1 MLLRLEP
8 EFELRRDV
16 VPWLAERGCAAAL
29 GNAPGGRAEPHPS
42 GRPAG
47 HPSLSLAASVPAGLR
62 RGPRVRVPS
71 GSCGRGAGDNSGP
84 GGAAA
89 PGAQGERPSGAGG
102 LEVGKFAVLKE
113 LLTCRKHF
121 YTSTTLHTLFPLLL
135 HTFDEPAEIKIL
147 CLFALLITDTSENL
161 SALYVVNVERN
172 GKIIYTWKGNHRNTH
187 IGLYDLQTKQNE
199 HLYMFEKNLHIISCS
214 INNERTLL
222 AVSFCQY
229 AEEEGASQL
238 LQSVSKYLTLLI
250 EIHPINNVR
259 VLKAV
264 DSCVRVQF
272 LYPVEG
278 RNASTESRLLLV
290 SEDKYIEQFD
300 IHVVAEED
308 HKVVIQKSGQ
318 LPRAKVVDDLV
329 WAQWDMMEQR
339 LFYIV
344 PKESKSTLKCVQFYP
359 DENFNSI
366 LESHLDITVN
376 DTQLKLVNFGYDY
389 CQDQDVA
396 SKSLNLQ
403 VFTSK
408 TGGLCVCYSLVSDIP
423 HEIIYSIYFLHKGYN
438 KTFTVS
444 LERTESHQL
453 KEVAFMNLD
462 YYVAAYL
469 PGQFLHLLNIQ
480 HPDLLC
486 YSLFLTGEDA
496 RIDTLQ
502 NCSIRSP
509 WVSTVLDC
517 NAGSLYDVSISDS
530 ALLQFLQKSKRDCER
545 LAALH
550 CALLY
555 FQHTEGLE
563 MQIIRWIFENLSTC
577 HSFDPIQEFIIASL
591 YCRMCPETQNLDKLL
606 PYTSLHD
613 WIGVVPGVICA
624 TDIIS
629 LPVLEFQNSKG
640 FWEKLNSNLESVK
653 YAEPHLHYHSNML
666 RREWCNLSEEQREE
680 RRTTAYLR
688 NIFENAKKVLS
699 HLDTWDSEARL
710 VPLFEEEDYQQQLL
724 MGLMVAQLKD
734 HLMRHLQYVGKKKID
749 QIVLDYVANLLYLVH
764 RIMKE
769 VWRRYQLHSCIFCFD
784 ERGSAGEFA
793 VFHIMSRILEAAN
806 GMCMPLPPGFHTLHL
821 GLGVRCLPLHTL
833 LHYIDN
839 GVLQLTETC
848 VRKLLKDLDDTE
860 QNEKL
865 KFSIVMR
872 LPEALGQKVRQYWN
886 HPINANLIARKYVK
900 LLLEK
905 LGNRQYS
912 RPVPERLSPVEFL
925 PLNYLTNML
934 AEIENQGVHP
944 YEKQDH
950 VNARFVEETALKN
963 TMTLLGLKYS

>member
-1 MLLRLEP
+1 
-8 EFELRRDV
+8 
-16 VPWLAERGCAAAL
+16 
-29 GNAPGGRAEPHPS
+29 
-42 GRPAG
+42 
-47 HPSLSLAASVPAGLR
+47 
-62 RGPRVRVPS
+62 
-71 GSCGRGAGDNSGP
+71 
-84 GGAAA
+84 
-89 PGAQGERPSGAGG
+89 
-102 LEVGKFAVLKE
+102 
-113 LLTCRKHF
+113 
-121 YTSTTLHTLFPLLL
+121 
-135 HTFDEPAEIKIL
+135 
-147 CLFALLITDTSENL
+147 
-161 SALYVVNVERN
+161 ALYIVNVERN
-172 GKIIYTWKGNHRNTH
+172 GKIIYTWKGNQRNTH

-199 HLYMFEKNLHIISCS
+199 HLYMFERDLQIISCS
-214 INNERTLL
+214 VNDERTLL
-222 AVSFCQY
+222 AVSFRQY
-229 AEEEGASQL
+229 TEEDRVSWL

-250 EIHPINNVR
+250 EIQPINNVR

-278 RNASTESRLLLV
+278 RNTSTESRLLIV

-300 IHVVAEED
+300 IRVVAEEE
-308 HKVVIQKSGQ
+308 HKMVIQNSGQ
-318 LPRAKVVDDLV
+318 LPRARVVDDLI

-344 PKESKSTLKCVQFYP
+344 PKESKNTLKCVQFYP

-366 LESHLDITVN
+366 LEAHLDISVN

-389 CQDQDVA
+389 CQDQDIA
-396 SKSLNLQ
+396 SKSVNLQ

-408 TGGLCVCYSLVSDIP
+408 AGGLCVCCSLASDIP
-423 HEIIYSIYFLHKGYN
+423 DEIMYSIYFLHKGYN

-444 LERTESHQL
+444 LERAESHHQL

-496 RIDTLQ
+496 RIDMLQ
-502 NCSIRSP
+502 NCSIQSP
-509 WVSTVLDC
+509 LTSTVLDC
-517 NAGSLYDVSISDS
+517 HEGSMYAVSISDT
-530 ALLQFLQKSKRDCER
+530 ALLQFLQNSKQDSER

-555 FQHTEGLE
+555 FRLTEDLE
-563 MQIIRWIFENLSTC
+563 MQIIWWISENLSTC

-591 YCRMCPETQNLDKLL
+591 YCRMCAETHNLDKLL
-606 PYTSLHD
+606 PYTSLLD
-613 WIGVVPGVICA
+613 WIGVIPGVTCA

-629 LPVLEFQNSKG
+629 VPVLDFQNSKG

-653 YAEPHLHYHSNML
+653 YAEPHLHYHNTVL
-666 RREWCNLSEEQREE
+666 RREWRSILICLLHCSFGDFCFCTNQREE

-699 HLDTWDSEARL
+699 HLDTWDSEERL
-710 VPLFEEEDYQQQLL
+710 IPLFQEEDYQQQLL
-724 MGLMVAQLKD
+724 MGLMVAHLKD

-749 QIVLDYVANLLYLVH
+749 QIVLDYVANLLNLVH

-793 VFHIMSRILEAAN
+793 VFRIMSRILEAAN

-833 LHYIDN
+833 LHYIDT
-839 GVLQLTETC
+839 GVLHLTETC
-848 VRKLLKDLDDTE
+848 VRKLLKDLDNTE
-860 QNEKL
+860 KNEKL

-872 LPEALGQKVRQYWN
+872 LPEALGQKVRQFWN
-886 HPINANLIARKYVK
+886 HPINANFIARKYVK
-900 LLLEK
+900 FLLEK
-905 LGNRQYS
+905 LGNRQCS
-912 RPVPERLSPVEFL
+912 RPVPERLSVPVEFL
-925 PLNYLTNML
+925 PLNYLTSML
-934 AEIENQGVHP
+934 VEIENQGVHL

-950 VNARFVEETALKN
+950 VNVRFVEEVALKH
-963 TMTLLGLKYS
+963 TMMLLGLKYS

>member
-1 MLLRLEP
+1 
-8 EFELRRDV
+8 
-16 VPWLAERGCAAAL
+16 
-29 GNAPGGRAEPHPS
+29 
-42 GRPAG
+42 
-47 HPSLSLAASVPAGLR
+47 
-62 RGPRVRVPS
+62 
-71 GSCGRGAGDNSGP
+71 
-84 GGAAA
+84 
-89 PGAQGERPSGAGG
+89 
-102 LEVGKFAVLKE
+102 
-113 LLTCRKHF
+113 
-121 YTSTTLHTLFPLLL
+121 
-135 HTFDEPAEIKIL
+135 
-147 CLFALLITDTSENL
+147 
-161 SALYVVNVERN
+161 ALYVVNIERN
-172 GKIIYTWKGNHRNTH
+172 GKIIYTWKGNQRNTH

-199 HLYMFEKNLHIISCS
+199 HLYVFEKDLHIISCS
-214 INNERTLL
+214 VNNERTLL

-229 AEEEGASQL
+229 TEEERASQL

-264 DSCVRVQF
+264 DSSVRVQF

-278 RNASTESRLLLV
+278 RNSSTESRLLLV

-300 IHVVAEED
+300 IHVVAEEE

-344 PKESKSTLKCVQFYP
+344 PKESKSALRCVQFYP
-359 DENFNSI
+359 DENFNSV
-366 LESHLDITVN
+366 LESHLDIAVN

-389 CQDQDVA
+389 LQDQDVA

-408 TGGLCVCYSLVSDIP
+408 AGGLCVCCSLASDIP
-423 HEIIYSIYFLHKGYN
+423 HEIMYSIYFLHKGYN

-509 WVSTVLDC
+509 WVSTALDC
-517 NAGSLYDVSISDS
+517 EAGSLYGVSISDS
-530 ALLQFLQKSKRDCER
+530 ALLQFLQNSKRDCER

-555 FQHTEGLE
+555 FKHTEDLE
-563 MQIIRWIFENLSTC
+563 MQIIQWISENMSTC

-613 WIGVVPGVICA
+613 WTGLVPGVICA
-624 TDIIS
+624 TDIIP

-653 YAEPHLHYHSNML
+653 YAEPHLHYQSNVL
-666 RREWCNLSEEQREE
+666 RREWRNLAEEVRSILFGLLFCSFCDFCLFTNQREE

-688 NIFENAKKVLS
+688 NIFENAKKYVLVS
-699 HLDTWDSEARL
+699 IIFCTKARL

-734 HLMRHLQYVGKKKID
+734 HLMRHLRYVGKKKID
-749 QIVLDYVANLLYLVH
+749 QIVLDYVANLLNLVH

-769 VWRRYQLHSCIFCFD
+769 VWRRYQLHSCVFCFD
-784 ERGSAGEFA
+784 EKGSAAEFA

-806 GMCMPLPPGFHTLHL
+806 GMCLPLPPGFHTLHL

-905 LGNRQYS
+905 LGNRQCS
-912 RPVPERLSPVEFL
+912 RPIPERLSVPVEFL

-934 AEIENQGVHP
+934 TEIENQGVHP
-944 YEKQDH
+944 CEKQDH
-950 VNARFVEETALKN
+950 VNARFVEETALKH

>member
-1 MLLRLEP
+1 MLLHLVA
-8 EFELRRDV
+8 EFDLQRDV
-16 VPWLAERGCAAAL
+16 VPWLAARGWAAAL
-29 GNAPGGRAEPHPS
+29 
-42 GRPAG
+42 
-47 HPSLSLAASVPAGLR
+47 
-62 RGPRVRVPS
+62 
-71 GSCGRGAGDNSGP
+71 
-84 GGAAA
+84 
-89 PGAQGERPSGAGG
+89 
-102 LEVGKFAVLKE
+102 
-113 LLTCRKHF
+113 
-121 YTSTTLHTLFPLLL
+121 
-135 HTFDEPAEIKIL
+135 
-147 CLFALLITDTSENL
+147 DTSENS

-172 GKIIYTWKGNHRNTH
+172 GKIIYTWKGNQRNTH

-199 HLYMFEKNLHIISCS
+199 HLYMFERDLRIISCS
-214 INNERTLL
+214 VNSERTLL
-222 AVSFCQY
+222 AASFRQY
-229 AEEEGASQL
+229 TEEERVSRL

-272 LYPVEG
+272 LYPAEG
-278 RNASTESRLLLV
+278 RNTSTESRLLLV

-300 IHVVAEED
+300 IHVVADEE
-308 HKVVIQKSGQ
+308 HKVVIQNSGQ
-318 LPRAKVVDDLV
+318 LPRARVVDDLI

-344 PKESKSTLKCVQFYP
+344 PKESKTTLKCVQFYP

-366 LESHLDITVN
+366 LESHLDISVN

-396 SKSLNLQ
+396 SKCLNLQ

-408 TGGLCVCYSLVSDIP
+408 AGGLCVCSSLASDIP
-423 HEIIYSIYFLHKGYN
+423 DEIRYSIYFLHKGYN

-496 RIDTLQ
+496 RIDVLQ
-502 NCSIRSP
+502 NCPIRSP
-509 WVSTVLDC
+509 LMSTVLDC
-517 NAGSLYDVSISDS
+517 HVGSMYAVSISDS
-530 ALLQFLQKSKRDCER
+530 ALLQFLQNSKRDSER

-555 FQHTEGLE
+555 FRCTEDLE
-563 MQIIRWIFENLSTC
+563 MQIIWWISENLSTC

-591 YCRMCPETQNLDKLL
+591 YCRMCPETHNLDKLL
-606 PYTSLHD
+606 PYTSLLD
-613 WIGVVPGVICA
+613 WTGIIPGVICA

-629 LPVLEFQNSKG
+629 LPVLKFQNSKG
-640 FWEKLNSNLESVK
+640 FWEKLSSNLESVK
-653 YAEPHLHYHSNML
+653 YAEPHLHYHNNVL
-666 RREWCNLSEEQREE
+666 RREWRNLSEEREE
-680 RRTTAYLR
+680 RTTTAYLR

-699 HLDTWDSEARL
+699 HLDSWDSEERL
-710 VPLFEEEDYQQQLL
+710 VPLFQEEDYQQQLL

-749 QIVLDYVANLLYLVH
+749 QIVLDYVANLLNLVH

-769 VWRRYQLHSCIFCFD
+769 VWRRYELHSRIFCFD
-784 ERGSAGEFA
+784 ERGSTGEFA

-839 GVLQLTETC
+839 GVLHLTETC

-860 QNEKL
+860 KNEKL

-872 LPEALGQKVRQYWN
+872 LPEALGQKVRQFWN
-886 HPINANLIARKYVK
+886 HPINANFIARKYVK

-905 LGNRQYS
+905 LGNRQCS
-912 RPVPERLSPVEFL
+912 RPIPERLSVPVEFL

-944 YEKQDH
+944 YEKQGH
-950 VNARFVEETALKN
+950 VNVKFVEETALKH

>member
-1 MLLRLEP
+1 MLLHLVA
-8 EFELRRDV
+8 EFDLQRDV
-16 VPWLAERGCAAAL
+16 VPWLAARGWAAAL
-29 GNAPGGRAEPHPS
+29 
-42 GRPAG
+42 
-47 HPSLSLAASVPAGLR
+47 
-62 RGPRVRVPS
+62 
-71 GSCGRGAGDNSGP
+71 
-84 GGAAA
+84 
-89 PGAQGERPSGAGG
+89 
-102 LEVGKFAVLKE
+102 
-113 LLTCRKHF
+113 
-121 YTSTTLHTLFPLLL
+121 
-135 HTFDEPAEIKIL
+135 
-147 CLFALLITDTSENL
+147 DTSGKS

-172 GKIIYTWKGNHRNTH
+172 SKIIYTWKGNERNTH

-199 HLYMFEKNLHIISCS
+199 HLYMFERDLRIISCS
-214 INNERTLL
+214 VNNERTLL
-222 AVSFCQY
+222 AVSFRQY
-229 AEEEGASQL
+229 TEEERVSRL

-264 DSCVRVQF
+264 DSCVQVQF

-278 RNASTESRLLLV
+278 RNNSTESRLLLV

-300 IHVVAEED
+300 IHVAEEEY
-308 HKVVIQKSGQ
+308 KVVIQNSGQ
-318 LPRAKVVDDLV
+318 LPRARVADDLI

-344 PKESKSTLKCVQFYP
+344 PKESRSTLKCVQFYP
-359 DENFNSI
+359 DESFNSI
-366 LESHLDITVN
+366 LESHLDISVN
-376 DTQLKLVNFGYDY
+376 DTQLKLVNFGYDH

-408 TGGLCVCYSLVSDIP
+408 AGGLCVCCSLASDTP
-423 HEIIYSIYFLHKGYN
+423 DEIRYSIYFLHKGYN

-469 PGQFLHLLNIQ
+469 PGQFLHLLNIE

-496 RIDTLQ
+496 RIDMLQ
-502 NCSIRSP
+502 NCSIQSP
-509 WVSTVLDC
+509 LMSTVLDC
-517 NAGSLYDVSISDS
+517 HVGSMYAVSISDS
-530 ALLQFLQKSKRDCER
+530 ALLQFLQNSKQDSER

-555 FQHTEGLE
+555 FQHTEDLE
-563 MQIIRWIFENLSTC
+563 MQIIWWISENLSTC

-591 YCRMCPETQNLDKLL
+591 YCRMCPETHNLDKLL
-606 PYTSLHD
+606 PYTSLLD
-613 WIGVVPGVICA
+613 WIGIIPGVTCA

-653 YAEPHLHYHSNML
+653 YAEPHLHYHSNVL
-666 RREWCNLSEEQREE
+666 RREWRNLSEEREE
-680 RRTTAYLR
+680 RRATAYLR

-699 HLDTWDSEARL
+699 HLDTWDSAESGTSNNERSLEEIPASFL
-710 VPLFEEEDYQQQLL
+710 HLLF
-724 MGLMVAQLKD
+724 VS
-734 HLMRHLQYVGKKKID
+734 
-749 QIVLDYVANLLYLVH
+749 N
-764 RIMKE
+764 
-769 VWRRYQLHSCIFCFD
+769 D
-784 ERGSAGEFA
+784 ERGSTGEFA

-806 GMCMPLPPGFHTLHL
+806 GMCMPLPPGFHTLHF

-833 LHYIDN
+833 LHYIDT
-839 GVLQLTETC
+839 GVLRLTETC
-848 VRKLLKDLDDTE
+848 VGKLLKDLDDTE
-860 QNEKL
+860 KNEKL

-872 LPEALGQKVRQYWN
+872 LPEALSQKVRQFWN
-886 HPINANLIARKYVK
+886 HPINANFIARKYVK

-905 LGNRQYS
+905 LGNRQS
-912 RPVPERLSPVEFL
+912 SSPIPERLSVPVEFL

-950 VNARFVEETALKN
+950 VNVRFVEETALKH
-963 TMTLLGLKYS
+963 TMTFLGLKYS

>member
-1 MLLRLEP
+1 MLLHLAA
-8 EFELRRDV
+8 EFDLQRDV
-16 VPWLAERGCAAAL
+16 GPWLAERGWAAAL
-29 GNAPGGRAEPHPS
+29 
-42 GRPAG
+42 
-47 HPSLSLAASVPAGLR
+47 
-62 RGPRVRVPS
+62 
-71 GSCGRGAGDNSGP
+71 
-84 GGAAA
+84 
-89 PGAQGERPSGAGG
+89 
-102 LEVGKFAVLKE
+102 
-113 LLTCRKHF
+113 
-121 YTSTTLHTLFPLLL
+121 
-135 HTFDEPAEIKIL
+135 
-147 CLFALLITDTSENL
+147 DTSENS
-161 SALYVVNVERN
+161 SALRVVNVERN
-172 GKIIYTWKGNHRNTH
+172 GKIIYTWKGNQRDTH
-187 IGLYDLQTKQNE
+187 IGLYDLQTKENE
-199 HLYMFEKNLHIISCS
+199 HLYMFERDLRIISCS
-214 INNERTLL
+214 VNSERTLL
-222 AVSFCQY
+222 AVSFRQY
-229 AEEEGASQL
+229 TEEERVSRL

-250 EIHPINNVR
+250 EIHPVNNVR

-278 RNASTESRLLLV
+278 RNTSTESRLLLV

-300 IHVVAEED
+300 ICVVAEEE
-308 HKVVIQKSGQ
+308 HKVVIQNSGQ
-318 LPRAKVVDDLV
+318 LPRARVADDLI
-329 WAQWDMMEQR
+329 WAQWDMTEQR

-344 PKESKSTLKCVQFYP
+344 PKESRCTLKCVQFYP
-359 DENFNSI
+359 DENFNTI
-366 LESHLDITVN
+366 LESHLDISVT
-376 DTQLKLVNFGYDY
+376 DTRVKLVNFGYDD
-389 CQDQDVA
+389 CQDQDVT
-396 SKSLNLQ
+396 SKSLNLR

-408 TGGLCVCYSLVSDIP
+408 AGGLCVCCSLASDIP
-423 HEIIYSIYFLHKGYN
+423 DVVTYSIYFLHKGYS

-444 LERTESHQL
+444 LERTASHQL
-453 KEVAFMNLD
+453 KDVAFLNLD

-502 NCSIRSP
+502 NGSIQSP
-509 WVSTVLDC
+509 LMSTILDGC
-517 NAGSLYDVSISDS
+517 IGRIYAVSISDS
-530 ALLQFLQKSKRDCER
+530 ALLEFLQKSKRDSER

-550 CALLY
+550 CALLCVRS
-555 FQHTEGLE
+555 TADLE
-563 MQIIRWIFENLSTC
+563 MKIIWWISENLSTC

-591 YCRMCPETQNLDKLL
+591 YSRMCSETHNLDKLL
-606 PYTSLHD
+606 PYTSLLD
-613 WIGVVPGVICA
+613 WIGVIPGAVCT

-653 YAEPHLHYHSNML
+653 YAEPHLHYHSNVL
-666 RREWCNLSEEQREE
+666 RREWQNLSEEQKEE
-680 RRTTAYLR
+680 RRTTTYLR

-699 HLDTWDSEARL
+699 HLDTWDSEERL
-710 VPLFEEEDYQQQLL
+710 VPLFQEEDYQQQLL

-749 QIVLDYVANLLYLVH
+749 QIVLDYVANLLNLVH

-769 VWRRYQLHSCIFCFD
+769 VWKRYQLHSCIFCFD
-784 ERGSAGEFA
+784 ERGSAAEFA
-793 VFHIMSRILEAAN
+793 VFHIMSRILEATN

-839 GVLQLTETC
+839 GVLHLTETC

-860 QNEKL
+860 KNEKL
-865 KFSIVMR
+865 KFSIVTR
-872 LPEALGQKVRQYWN
+872 LPEALGQKVRQFWN
-886 HPINANLIARKYVK
+886 HPINANFIARKYVK

-905 LGNRQYS
+905 LGSRQCS
-912 RPVPERLSPVEFL
+912 RPISERLPVPVEFL

-950 VNARFVEETALKN
+950 VNVRFVEEAALKH
-963 TMTLLGLKYS
+963 TMMLLGLKYS

>member
-1 MLLRLEP
+1 MLLHLVA
-8 EFELRRDV
+8 EFDLRRDV
-16 VPWLAERGCAAAL
+16 VPWLAARGWAAAL
-29 GNAPGGRAEPHPS
+29 
-42 GRPAG
+42 
-47 HPSLSLAASVPAGLR
+47 
-62 RGPRVRVPS
+62 
-71 GSCGRGAGDNSGP
+71 
-84 GGAAA
+84 
-89 PGAQGERPSGAGG
+89 
-102 LEVGKFAVLKE
+102 
-113 LLTCRKHF
+113 
-121 YTSTTLHTLFPLLL
+121 
-135 HTFDEPAEIKIL
+135 
-147 CLFALLITDTSENL
+147 DTSEN
-161 SALYVVNVERN
+161 SSVLYVVNVERN
-172 GKIIYTWKGNHRNTH
+172 GKIIYTWKGNQRNTH

-199 HLYMFEKNLHIISCS
+199 HLYMFERDLHIISCS
-214 INNERTLL
+214 VNNERTLL
-222 AVSFCQY
+222 AVSFRQY
-229 AEEEGASQL
+229 TEEERVSRL

-278 RNASTESRLLLV
+278 RNTSTGSRLLLV

-300 IHVVAEED
+300 VHVVAEE
-308 HKVVIQKSGQ
+308 HKVVIQNSGQ
-318 LPRAKVVDDLV
+318 LPRARVADDLI

-344 PKESKSTLKCVQFYP
+344 PKESRSTLKCVQFYP

-366 LESHLDITVN
+366 LESHLDISVN
-376 DTQLKLVNFGYDY
+376 GTQLKLVNFGYDY
-389 CQDQDVA
+389 CEDQDVA

-408 TGGLCVCYSLVSDIP
+408 AGGLCVCCSLPSDIP
-423 HEIIYSIYFLHKGYN
+423 GEIRYSIYFLHKGYN

-444 LERTESHQL
+444 LERTEL

-509 WVSTVLDC
+509 LTSTVLDC
-517 NAGSLYDVSISDS
+517 CVGSMYAVSISDS
-530 ALLQFLQKSKRDCER
+530 ALLQFLQNSKQDSER

-550 CALLY
+550 CALLH
-555 FQHTEGLE
+555 FRHTEDLE
-563 MQIIRWIFENLSTC
+563 MQIIWWISENLSTC

-591 YCRMCPETQNLDKLL
+591 YCRMCPETHNLDKLL
-606 PYTSLHD
+606 PYTSLLD
-613 WIGVVPGVICA
+613 WIGIIPGVTCA

-629 LPVLEFQNSKG
+629 LPVLE
-640 FWEKLNSNLESVK
+640 LN
-653 YAEPHLHYHSNML
+653 
-666 RREWCNLSEEQREE
+666 
-680 RRTTAYLR
+680 
-688 NIFENAKKVLS
+688 
-699 HLDTWDSEARL
+699 
-710 VPLFEEEDYQQQLL
+710 
-724 MGLMVAQLKD
+724 
-734 HLMRHLQYVGKKKID
+734 
-749 QIVLDYVANLLYLVH
+749 LVH

-769 VWRRYQLHSCIFCFD
+769 VWRRYQLHSCTFCFD
-784 ERGSAGEFA
+784 ERGSAREFA

-833 LHYIDN
+833 LHYIDS
-839 GVLQLTETC
+839 GVLHLTETC
-848 VRKLLKDLDDTE
+848 VRKLLEDLDDTE
-860 QNEKL
+860 ENEKL

-872 LPEALGQKVRQYWN
+872 LPEALGQKVRQFWN

-905 LGNRQYS
+905 LGNRQCS
-912 RPVPERLSPVEFL
+912 RPIPERLLVPVEFL

-934 AEIENQGVHP
+934 AEIEDQGVHP

-950 VNARFVEETALKN
+950 INVRFVEETALKH
-963 TMTLLGLKYS
+963 TMMLLGLKYS

>member
-1 MLLRLEP
+1 MLLHLVA
-8 EFELRRDV
+8 EFDLQRDV
-16 VPWLAERGCAAAL
+16 VPWLAARGWAAAL
-29 GNAPGGRAEPHPS
+29 
-42 GRPAG
+42 
-47 HPSLSLAASVPAGLR
+47 
-62 RGPRVRVPS
+62 
-71 GSCGRGAGDNSGP
+71 
-84 GGAAA
+84 
-89 PGAQGERPSGAGG
+89 
-102 LEVGKFAVLKE
+102 
-113 LLTCRKHF
+113 
-121 YTSTTLHTLFPLLL
+121 
-135 HTFDEPAEIKIL
+135 
-147 CLFALLITDTSENL
+147 DTSENS

-172 GKIIYTWKGNHRNTH
+172 GNIIYTWKGNQRNTH

-199 HLYMFEKNLHIISCS
+199 HLYMFERDLHIISCS

-229 AEEEGASQL
+229 TEEERVSQL

-272 LYPVEG
+272 LYPVED
-278 RNASTESRLLLV
+278 RNTSTENRLLLV

-300 IHVVAEED
+300 IHVVAEEE
-308 HKVVIQKSGQ
+308 HKVVIQNAGQ
-318 LPRAKVVDDLV
+318 LPRARVTDDLI

-344 PKESKSTLKCVQFYP
+344 PKGSRSTLKCVQFYP

-366 LESHLDITVN
+366 LESHLDISVN

-408 TGGLCVCYSLVSDIP
+408 AGGLCVCCSLASDIP
-423 HEIIYSIYFLHKGYN
+423 DEIMYSIYFLHK
-438 KTFTVS
+438 
-444 LERTESHQL
+444 
-453 KEVAFMNLD
+453 D

-496 RIDTLQ
+496 RIDMLQ
-502 NCSIRSP
+502 NCPIQSP
-509 WVSTVLDC
+509 LVSTVLDC
-517 NAGSLYDVSISDS
+517 RAGSMYAVSISDS
-530 ALLQFLQKSKRDCER
+530 ALLQFLQNSKQDGER

-555 FQHTEGLE
+555 FQHTEDLE
-563 MQIIRWIFENLSTC
+563 MQIIWWISDNLSTC

-591 YCRMCPETQNLDKLL
+591 YCRMCPETHDLDKLL
-606 PYTSLHD
+606 PYTSLLD
-613 WIGVVPGVICA
+613 WIGIIPGVTCA

-653 YAEPHLHYHSNML
+653 YAEPHLHYHSNVL
-666 RREWCNLSEEQREE
+666 RREWRNLSEEREE
-680 RRTTAYLR
+680 RTTTAYLR

-699 HLDTWDSEARL
+699 HLDTWDSEERL
-710 VPLFEEEDYQQQLL
+710 VPLFQEEDYQQQLL

-749 QIVLDYVANLLYLVH
+749 QIVLDYVANLLNLVH

-784 ERGSAGEFA
+784 ERGNAGEFA

-833 LHYIDN
+833 LHYIDH
-839 GVLQLTETC
+839 GVLHLTETC
-848 VRKLLKDLDDTE
+848 VKKLLKDLDNTE
-860 QNEKL
+860 KNEKL

-872 LPEALGQKVRQYWN
+872 LPEALGQKVRQFWN
-886 HPINANLIARKYVK
+886 HPINANFIARKYVK

-905 LGNRQYS
+905 LGNRQCS
-912 RPVPERLSPVEFL
+912 RPVPERLSVPVEFL

-934 AEIENQGVHP
+934 ADVENQDVHP
-944 YEKQDH
+944 YEKQEH
-950 VNARFVEETALKN
+950 VNVRFVEETALRH

>member
-1 MLLRLEP
+1 MLLRLVP

-16 VPWLAERGCAAAL
+16 VPWLAAQGWAAAL
-29 GNAPGGRAEPHPS
+29 
-42 GRPAG
+42 
-47 HPSLSLAASVPAGLR
+47 
-62 RGPRVRVPS
+62 
-71 GSCGRGAGDNSGP
+71 
-84 GGAAA
+84 
-89 PGAQGERPSGAGG
+89 
-102 LEVGKFAVLKE
+102 
-113 LLTCRKHF
+113 
-121 YTSTTLHTLFPLLL
+121 
-135 HTFDEPAEIKIL
+135 
-147 CLFALLITDTSENL
+147 DTSENS

-172 GKIIYTWKGNHRNTH
+172 GKIIYTWKGSQRNTH

-199 HLYMFEKNLHIISCS
+199 HLYTFEKDLHIISCS
-214 INNERTLL
+214 VNNERTLL
-222 AVSFCQY
+222 AVSFHQY
-229 AEEEGASQL
+229 TEDETASQL

-272 LYPVEG
+272 LYPVED

-300 IHVVAEED
+300 IRVVAEEE

-318 LPRAKVVDDLV
+318 LPRAKVADDLV

-344 PKESKSTLKCVQFYP
+344 PKESKSTLRCVQFYP

-366 LESHLDITVN
+366 LESHLDISVN

-408 TGGLCVCYSLVSDIP
+408 AGGLCVCCSLACDTP
-423 HEIIYSIYFLHKGYN
+423 DEIMYSIYFLHK
-438 KTFTVS
+438 
-444 LERTESHQL
+444 
-453 KEVAFMNLD
+453 D

-486 YSLFLTGEDA
+486 HSLFLTGEDA

-502 NCSIRSP
+502 NCSIQSP
-509 WVSTVLDC
+509 LVSTVLDC
-517 NAGSLYDVSISDS
+517 EAGSLYAVSISDS
-530 ALLQFLQKSKRDCER
+530 TLLQLLQKSKQDSER

-555 FQHTEGLE
+555 FQHTEDLE
-563 MQIIRWIFENLSTC
+563 MQIIRWISENLSTC
-577 HSFDPIQEFIIASL
+577 HSFDPIQEFIVASL

-606 PYTSLHD
+606 PYTSLLD

-653 YAEPHLHYHSNML
+653 YAEPQLHYHNNVL
-666 RREWCNLSEEQREE
+666 KREWHNLSEEREE

-749 QIVLDYVANLLYLVH
+749 QIVLDYVANLLNLIH

-769 VWRRYQLHSCIFCFD
+769 VWRRYQLHSCVFCFD

-833 LHYIDN
+833 LHYIDI

-848 VRKLLKDLDDTE
+848 VRKLLKDLDDNE

-865 KFSIVMR
+865 KLSIVMR
-872 LPEALGQKVRQYWN
+872 LPEALGQKVRQSWN

-900 LLLEK
+900 LLLEN
-905 LGNRQYS
+905 LGNRQCS
-912 RPVPERLSPVEFL
+912 RSIPERFSIPVEFL
-925 PLNYLTNML
+925 PLNYLTSML
-934 AEIENQGVHP
+934 TEIENQGVRP

-950 VNARFVEETALKN
+950 VNARFVEEMALKH

>member
-1 MLLRLEP
+1 MLLRLAP

-29 GNAPGGRAEPHPS
+29 
-42 GRPAG
+42 
-47 HPSLSLAASVPAGLR
+47 
-62 RGPRVRVPS
+62 
-71 GSCGRGAGDNSGP
+71 
-84 GGAAA
+84 
-89 PGAQGERPSGAGG
+89 
-102 LEVGKFAVLKE
+102 
-113 LLTCRKHF
+113 
-121 YTSTTLHTLFPLLL
+121 
-135 HTFDEPAEIKIL
+135 
-147 CLFALLITDTSENL
+147 DTSENS

-172 GKIIYTWKGNHRNTH
+172 GKIIYTWKGNQRNTH

-199 HLYMFEKNLHIISCS
+199 HLYMFEKNLHVISCS
-214 INNERTLL
+214 INNEKTLL
-222 AVSFCQY
+222 ENKLVYLKECYLFA
-229 AEEEGASQL
+229 
-238 LQSVSKYLTLLI
+238 VSKYLTLLI

-272 LYPVEG
+272 LYPVGG
-278 RNASTESRLLLV
+278 RNASRESRLLLV

-300 IHVVAEED
+300 IHVVAEEE

-318 LPRAKVVDDLV
+318 LPRARVVDDLV

-344 PKESKSTLKCVQFYP
+344 PK
-359 DENFNSI
+359 
-366 LESHLDITVN
+366 LESHLDIAVN
-376 DTQLKLVNFGYDY
+376 DTQLTLVNFGYDY

-396 SKSLNLQ
+396 PKSLNLQ

-408 TGGLCVCYSLVSDIP
+408 AGGLCVCCSLVSDTP
-423 HEIIYSIYFLHKGYN
+423 HEIIYSICFLHKGYS

-444 LERTESHQL
+444 LDRTESHQL

-496 RIDTLQ
+496 RIDALQ

-509 WVSTVLDC
+509 WVSAVLDGD
-517 NAGSLYDVSISDS
+517 AGSLYGVSISDS
-530 ALLQFLQKSKRDCER
+530 ALLQLLQRSKRDSER

-555 FQHTEGLE
+555 FQHTEDLE
-563 MQIIRWIFENLSTC
+563 MQIIQWISENLSTC

-613 WIGVVPGVICA
+613 WIG
-624 TDIIS
+624 
-629 LPVLEFQNSKG
+629 FQNSKG

-666 RREWCNLSEEQREE
+666 RREWRNLSEE
-680 RRTTAYLR
+680 
-688 NIFENAKKVLS
+688 V
-699 HLDTWDSEARL
+699 EARL

-749 QIVLDYVANLLYLVH
+749 QIVLDYVANLNRGQTSFLSFLGLIDCCAL
-764 RIMKE
+764 RARDK
-769 VWRRYQLHSCIFCFD
+769 SD

-793 VFHIMSRILEAAN
+793 VFHIMSRILEAAK

-839 GVLQLTETC
+839 GILQLTETC

-905 LGNRQYS
+905 LGSRQCS
-912 RPVPERLSPVEFL
+912 RPIPERLSVPVEFL

-934 AEIENQGVHP
+934 AEIENQDVHP
-944 YEKQDH
+944 YEKQDR
-950 VNARFVEETALKN
+950 VNARFVEETALKH
-963 TMTLLGLKYS
+963 TMALLGLKYS

>member
-1 MLLRLEP
+1 MLLRLVP

-16 VPWLAERGCAAAL
+16 VPWLAAQGWAAAL
-29 GNAPGGRAEPHPS
+29 
-42 GRPAG
+42 
-47 HPSLSLAASVPAGLR
+47 
-62 RGPRVRVPS
+62 
-71 GSCGRGAGDNSGP
+71 
-84 GGAAA
+84 
-89 PGAQGERPSGAGG
+89 
-102 LEVGKFAVLKE
+102 
-113 LLTCRKHF
+113 
-121 YTSTTLHTLFPLLL
+121 
-135 HTFDEPAEIKIL
+135 
-147 CLFALLITDTSENL
+147 DTSENS

-172 GKIIYTWKGNHRNTH
+172 GKIIYTWKGSQRNTH

-199 HLYMFEKNLHIISCS
+199 HLYTFEKDLHIISCS
-214 INNERTLL
+214 VNNERTLL
-222 AVSFCQY
+222 AVSFHQY
-229 AEEEGASQL
+229 TEDETASQL

-272 LYPVEG
+272 LYPVED

-300 IHVVAEED
+300 IRVVAEEE

-318 LPRAKVVDDLV
+318 LPRAKVADDLV

-344 PKESKSTLKCVQFYP
+344 PKESKSTLRCVQFYP

-366 LESHLDITVN
+366 LESHLDISVN

-408 TGGLCVCYSLVSDIP
+408 AGGLCVCCSLACDTP
-423 HEIIYSIYFLHKGYN
+423 DEIMYSIYFLHK
-438 KTFTVS
+438 
-444 LERTESHQL
+444 
-453 KEVAFMNLD
+453 
-462 YYVAAYL
+462 
-469 PGQFLHLLNIQ
+469 
-480 HPDLLC
+480 
-486 YSLFLTGEDA
+486 GEDA

-502 NCSIRSP
+502 NCSIQSP
-509 WVSTVLDC
+509 LVSTVLDC
-517 NAGSLYDVSISDS
+517 EAGSLYTVSISDS
-530 ALLQFLQKSKRDCER
+530 TLLQLLQKSKRDSER

-555 FQHTEGLE
+555 FQHTEDLE
-563 MQIIRWIFENLSTC
+563 MQIIRWISENLSTC
-577 HSFDPIQEFIIASL
+577 HSFDPIQEFIVASL

-606 PYTSLHD
+606 PYTSLLD

-624 TDIIS
+624 TDIIP

-653 YAEPHLHYHSNML
+653 YAEPQLHYHNNVL
-666 RREWCNLSEEQREE
+666 RREWRNLSEEREE

-749 QIVLDYVANLLYLVH
+749 QIVLDYVANLLNLIH

-769 VWRRYQLHSCIFCFD
+769 VWRRYQLHSCVFCFD

-833 LHYIDN
+833 LHYIDI

-848 VRKLLKDLDDTE
+848 VRKLLKDLDDNE

-865 KFSIVMR
+865 KLSIVMR
-872 LPEALGQKVRQYWN
+872 LPEALGQKVRQFWN
-886 HPINANLIARKYVK
+886 HPINANLIAQKYVK
-900 LLLEK
+900 LLLEN
-905 LGNRQYS
+905 LGSRQCS
-912 RPVPERLSPVEFL
+912 RSIPERFSVPVEFL
-925 PLNYLTNML
+925 PLNYLTSML
-934 AEIENQGVHP
+934 TEIENQGVHP

-950 VNARFVEETALKN
+950 VNARFVEEVALKH
-963 TMTLLGLKYS
+963 TMTLLGLKYL

>member
-1 MLLRLEP
+1 MLLHLVA
-8 EFELRRDV
+8 EFDLQRDV
-16 VPWLAERGCAAAL
+16 VPWLAARGWAAAL
-29 GNAPGGRAEPHPS
+29 
-42 GRPAG
+42 
-47 HPSLSLAASVPAGLR
+47 
-62 RGPRVRVPS
+62 
-71 GSCGRGAGDNSGP
+71 
-84 GGAAA
+84 
-89 PGAQGERPSGAGG
+89 
-102 LEVGKFAVLKE
+102 
-113 LLTCRKHF
+113 
-121 YTSTTLHTLFPLLL
+121 
-135 HTFDEPAEIKIL
+135 
-147 CLFALLITDTSENL
+147 DTSENS
-161 SALYVVNVERN
+161 SALCVINVERN
-172 GKIIYTWKGNHRNTH
+172 GKIIYTWKGNQRNTH

-199 HLYMFEKNLHIISCS
+199 HLYMFEKDLRIISCS
-214 INNERTLL
+214 VNNERTLL

-229 AEEEGASQL
+229 TEEERVSRL
-238 LQSVSKYLTLLI
+238 LQSVSKYLALLI

-272 LYPVEG
+272 LYPAEG
-278 RNASTESRLLLV
+278 RNTSTESRLLLV

-300 IHVVAEED
+300 VHVVAEED
-308 HKVVIQKSGQ
+308 KMVIQNSGQ
-318 LPRAKVVDDLV
+318 LPRARVADDLI

-344 PKESKSTLKCVQFYP
+344 PKESTSTLKCVQFYP
-359 DENFNSI
+359 DENFNSV
-366 LESHLDITVN
+366 LESHLDISVN

-389 CQDQDVA
+389 CQDEDVA
-396 SKSLNLQ
+396 SKYLNLQ

-408 TGGLCVCYSLVSDIP
+408 EGGLCVCYSLASDIP
-423 HEIIYSIYFLHKGYN
+423 DEIMYSIYFLHKGYS
-438 KTFTVS
+438 KTFKVS

-486 YSLFLTGEDA
+486 YSLFLTGEAA
-496 RIDTLQ
+496 RIDKLQ

-509 WVSTVLDC
+509 VTSTVLDC
-517 NAGSLYDVSISDS
+517 HVGSMYAMSISDS
-530 ALLQFLQKSKRDCER
+530 ALLQFLQNSKRDSER

-550 CALLY
+550 CALLH
-555 FQHTEGLE
+555 FRHMEDLE
-563 MQIIRWIFENLSTC
+563 MQVIWWISENLSTC

-591 YCRMCPETQNLDKLL
+591 YCRMCPETLNLDKLL
-606 PYTSLHD
+606 PYTSLLD
-613 WIGVVPGVICA
+613 WIGIIPGVTCA

-629 LPVLEFQNSKG
+629 LPVLKFQNSKG

-653 YAEPHLHYHSNML
+653 YAEPHLHYHNNVL
-666 RREWCNLSEEQREE
+666 RREWRNLSEEREE

-688 NIFENAKKVLS
+688 TIFENAKKVLS
-699 HLDTWDSEARL
+699 HLDTWDSEERL
-710 VPLFEEEDYQQQLL
+710 VPLFQEEDYQQQLL

-734 HLMRHLQYVGKKKID
+734 HLMRHLRYVGKKKID
-749 QIVLDYVANLLYLVH
+749 QIVLDYVANLLDLVH

-784 ERGSAGEFA
+784 ERGSTEEFA

-839 GVLQLTETC
+839 GVLHLTETC

-860 QNEKL
+860 KNEKL

-872 LPEALGQKVRQYWN
+872 LPEALGRKVRQFWD
-886 HPINANLIARKYVK
+886 HPINANFIARKYVK

-905 LGNRQYS
+905 LGNRQCS
-912 RPVPERLSPVEFL
+912 RPIPERHSVPVEFL
-925 PLNYLTNML
+925 PLNYLTNTL

-950 VNARFVEETALKN
+950 VNVRFVEETALKH
-963 TMTLLGLKYS
+963 TVTLLGLKYS

>member
-1 MLLRLEP
+1 
-8 EFELRRDV
+8 
-16 VPWLAERGCAAAL
+16 
-29 GNAPGGRAEPHPS
+29 
-42 GRPAG
+42 
-47 HPSLSLAASVPAGLR
+47 
-62 RGPRVRVPS
+62 
-71 GSCGRGAGDNSGP
+71 GS
-84 GGAAA
+84 
-89 PGAQGERPSGAGG
+89 Q
-102 LEVGKFAVLKE
+102 
-113 LLTCRKHF
+113 
-121 YTSTTLHTLFPLLL
+121 
-135 HTFDEPAEIKIL
+135 
-147 CLFALLITDTSENL
+147 
-161 SALYVVNVERN
+161 
-172 GKIIYTWKGNHRNTH
+172 RNTH

-199 HLYMFEKNLHIISCS
+199 HLYTFEKDLHIISCS
-214 INNERTLL
+214 VNNERTLL
-222 AVSFCQY
+222 AVSFHQY
-229 AEEEGASQL
+229 TEDETASQL

-272 LYPVEG
+272 LYPVED
-278 RNASTESRLLLV
+278 RNASTESHLLLV

-300 IHVVAEED
+300 IRVVAEEE

-318 LPRAKVVDDLV
+318 LPRAKVADDLV

-344 PKESKSTLKCVQFYP
+344 PKESKSTLRCVQFYP
-359 DENFNSI
+359 GENFNAI
-366 LESHLDITVN
+366 LESHLDISVN

-396 SKSLNLQ
+396 SKSVNLQ

-408 TGGLCVCYSLVSDIP
+408 AGGLCVCCSLASDTP
-423 HEIIYSIYFLHKGYN
+423 DEVMYSIYFLHKGYN

-486 YSLFLTGEDA
+486 HSLFLTGEDA
-496 RIDTLQ
+496 RIDMLQ

-509 WVSTVLDC
+509 LVSRVLDC
-517 NAGSLYDVSISDS
+517 EAGSLYAVSISDS
-530 ALLQFLQKSKRDCER
+530 TLLQLLQKSKQDSER

-555 FQHTEGLE
+555 FQHTEDLE
-563 MQIIRWIFENLSTC
+563 MQIIRWISESLSTC

-606 PYTSLHD
+606 PYTSLLD

-640 FWEKLNSNLESVK
+640 FWEKLSSNLESVK
-653 YAEPHLHYHSNML
+653 YAEPHLHYHNNVL
-666 RREWCNLSEEQREE
+666 RREWRNLSEEVIGLLFCSFVDFCLFTKQREE

-688 NIFENAKKVLS
+688 NIFENAKKYVLVS
-699 HLDTWDSEARL
+699 IVFTLSYFARL

-749 QIVLDYVANLLYLVH
+749 QIVLDYVANLLNLIH

-769 VWRRYQLHSCIFCFD
+769 VWRRYQLHSCVFCFD

-806 GMCMPLPPGFHTLHL
+806 SMCMPLPPGFHTLHL

-833 LHYIDN
+833 LHYIDI
-839 GVLQLTETC
+839 GLLQLTETC

-865 KFSIVMR
+865 KFSIIMR
-872 LPEALGQKVRQYWN
+872 LPEALGQKVRQFWN
-886 HPINANLIARKYVK
+886 HPINANLVARKYVK
-900 LLLEK
+900 LLLEN
-905 LGNRQYS
+905 LGNRQCTRS
-912 RPVPERLSPVEFL
+912 IPERFSVPVDFL
-925 PLNYLTNML
+925 PLNCLMSMLT
-934 AEIENQGVHP
+934 EIENQGVHP

-950 VNARFVEETALKN
+950 VNASFVEEVALKH
-963 TMTLLGLKYS
+963 TMTLLGFKYS

>member
-1 MLLRLEP
+1 
-8 EFELRRDV
+8 
-16 VPWLAERGCAAAL
+16 
-29 GNAPGGRAEPHPS
+29 GN
-42 GRPAG
+42 
-47 HPSLSLAASVPAGLR
+47 
-62 RGPRVRVPS
+62 
-71 GSCGRGAGDNSGP
+71 
-84 GGAAA
+84 
-89 PGAQGERPSGAGG
+89 Q
-102 LEVGKFAVLKE
+102 
-113 LLTCRKHF
+113 
-121 YTSTTLHTLFPLLL
+121 
-135 HTFDEPAEIKIL
+135 
-147 CLFALLITDTSENL
+147 
-161 SALYVVNVERN
+161 
-172 GKIIYTWKGNHRNTH
+172 RNTH

-199 HLYMFEKNLHIISCS
+199 HLYMFERDLRIISCS
-214 INNERTLL
+214 VNNEKTLL
-222 AVSFCQY
+222 AVSFRQY
-229 AEEEGASQL
+229 TEEERVSRL

-250 EIHPINNVR
+250 EIHPINNLR

-264 DSCVRVQF
+264 DSCVQVQF

-278 RNASTESRLLLV
+278 RNTSTASRLLLV

-308 HKVVIQKSGQ
+308 KVVIQNSGQ
-318 LPRAKVVDDLV
+318 LPRARVADDLI

-366 LESHLDITVN
+366 LESHLDISVN

-389 CQDQDVA
+389 CRDQDVA

-408 TGGLCVCYSLVSDIP
+408 AGGLCVCCSQASDTPDEIMYSV
-423 HEIIYSIYFLHKGYN
+423 YFLHKGYN

-453 KEVAFMNLD
+453 KEVAFMNFD

-496 RIDTLQ
+496 RIDMLQ
-502 NCSIRSP
+502 NSSIRSP
-509 WVSTVLDC
+509 LMSTVLDC
-517 NAGSLYDVSISDS
+517 RVGSMYAVSISDR
-530 ALLQFLQKSKRDCER
+530 ALLQFLQNSKRDSER

-555 FQHTEGLE
+555 FRHTEDLE
-563 MQIIRWIFENLSTC
+563 MQIIWWISENLSTC

-606 PYTSLHD
+606 PYTSLLD
-613 WIGVVPGVICA
+613 WIGTIPGVTCA

-629 LPVLEFQNSKG
+629 LPMLVFQNSKG
-640 FWEKLNSNLESVK
+640 FWEKLNSNLESIK
-653 YAEPHLHYHSNML
+653 YAEPHLHYHNNVL
-666 RREWCNLSEEQREE
+666 RREWRSVLIGLLLCSFGDFYLFTNQREE
-680 RRTTAYLR
+680 RTTTAYLR
-688 NIFENAKKVLS
+688 NIFENARNVMSLN
-699 HLDTWDSEARL
+699 DSCSFFFSEERL
-710 VPLFEEEDYQQQLL
+710 VPLFQEEDYQQQLL

-749 QIVLDYVANLLYLVH
+749 QIVLDYVANLLNLVH
-764 RIMKE
+764 QIMKE

-784 ERGSAGEFA
+784 KRGSAGEFA

-839 GVLQLTETC
+839 GILHLTETC

-860 QNEKL
+860 KNEKL

-872 LPEALGQKVRQYWN
+872 LPEVLGQKVRQFWN
-886 HPINANLIARKYVK
+886 HPINANFIARKYVK

-905 LGNRQYS
+905 LGNRQCS
-912 RPVPERLSPVEFL
+912 RPIPERHSVPVEFL
-925 PLNYLTNML
+925 PLNYLTNVL
-934 AEIENQGVHP
+934 AEVENQGMHP

-950 VNARFVEETALKN
+950 VNVRFVEETALKH
-963 TMTLLGLKYS
+963 TMMLLGLKYS

>member
-1 MLLRLEP
+1 
-8 EFELRRDV
+8 D
-16 VPWLAERGCAAAL
+16 
-29 GNAPGGRAEPHPS
+29 
-42 GRPAG
+42 
-47 HPSLSLAASVPAGLR
+47 
-62 RGPRVRVPS
+62 
-71 GSCGRGAGDNSGP
+71 
-84 GGAAA
+84 
-89 PGAQGERPSGAGG
+89 
-102 LEVGKFAVLKE
+102 
-113 LLTCRKHF
+113 
-121 YTSTTLHTLFPLLL
+121 
-135 HTFDEPAEIKIL
+135 
-147 CLFALLITDTSENL
+147 
-161 SALYVVNVERN
+161 
-172 GKIIYTWKGNHRNTH
+172 HRNTH
-187 IGLYDLQTKQNE
+187 IGLYDPQTKQNE
-199 HLYMFEKNLHIISCS
+199 HLYMFERDLRIISCS
-214 INNERTLL
+214 VNNERTLL
-222 AVSFCQY
+222 AVSFRQY
-229 AEEEGASQL
+229 TEEERISRI

-272 LYPVEG
+272 LYPVED
-278 RNASTESRLLLV
+278 RNTSTESRLLLV

-300 IHVVAEED
+300 IHVVAEEE
-308 HKVVIQKSGQ
+308 HKVVIQDAGQ
-318 LPRAKVVDDLV
+318 LPRARVADDLI

-359 DENFNSI
+359 DENFISI
-366 LESHLDITVN
+366 LESHLDISVN

-408 TGGLCVCYSLVSDIP
+408 AGGLCVCYSLASDTP
-423 HEIIYSIYFLHKGYN
+423 DEIMYSIYFLHKGYN

-496 RIDTLQ
+496 RIDVLQ

-509 WVSTVLDC
+509 LMSTVLDC
-517 NAGSLYDVSISDS
+517 QVGSMYAVSISDS
-530 ALLQFLQKSKRDCER
+530 ALLQFLQNSKEDSER

-550 CALLY
+550 CALLH
-555 FQHTEGLE
+555 FRHTEDLE
-563 MQIIRWIFENLSTC
+563 MQIIWWISENLSTC

-591 YCRMCPETQNLDKLL
+591 YCRMCPETHNLDKLL
-606 PYTSLHD
+606 PYTSLLD
-613 WIGVVPGVICA
+613 WIGIIPGVTYA

-653 YAEPHLHYHSNML
+653 YAEPHLHYHNNVL
-666 RREWCNLSEEQREE
+666 RREWRNLSEEVNMHALKQSPELPLKWIWLKSGGISIVSCPGMILALFISEE
-680 RRTTAYLR
+680 
-688 NIFENAKKVLS
+688 
-699 HLDTWDSEARL
+699 RL
-710 VPLFEEEDYQQQLL
+710 VPLFQEEDYQQQLL

-749 QIVLDYVANLLYLVH
+749 QIVLDYVANLLNLVH
-764 RIMKE
+764 RMMKE
-769 VWRRYQLHSCIFCFD
+769 VWKRYQLHSCNFCFD
-784 ERGSAGEFA
+784 ERGSTGEFA

-839 GVLQLTETC
+839 GVLHLTETC

-860 QNEKL
+860 KNEKL

-872 LPEALGQKVRQYWN
+872 LPEALGQKVRQFWN
-886 HPINANLIARKYVK
+886 HPINANFIARKYVK

-905 LGNRQYS
+905 LGNRQCS
-912 RPVPERLSPVEFL
+912 RPIPERLSVPVEFL

-950 VNARFVEETALKN
+950 VNVRFVEETALKH

>member
-1 MLLRLEP
+1 MLLHLVA
-8 EFELRRDV
+8 EFDLQRDV
-16 VPWLAERGCAAAL
+16 VPWLAARGWAAAL
-29 GNAPGGRAEPHPS
+29 DTFE
-42 GRPAG
+42 
-47 HPSLSLAASVPAGLR
+47 
-62 RGPRVRVPS
+62 
-71 GSCGRGAGDNSGP
+71 NS
-84 GGAAA
+84 
-89 PGAQGERPSGAGG
+89 
-102 LEVGKFAVLKE
+102 
-113 LLTCRKHF
+113 
-121 YTSTTLHTLFPLLL
+121 
-135 HTFDEPAEIKIL
+135 
-147 CLFALLITDTSENL
+147 
-161 SALYVVNVERN
+161 SALYIVNVERN
-172 GKIIYTWKGNHRNTH
+172 GKIIYTWKGNQRNTH

-199 HLYMFEKNLHIISCS
+199 HLYMFERDLRIISCS
-214 INNERTLL
+214 VNNERTLL
-222 AVSFCQY
+222 AVSFRQY
-229 AEEEGASQL
+229 TEEERVSRL

-278 RNASTESRLLLV
+278 RNTSTESRLLLV

-300 IHVVAEED
+300 IHVVAEEE
-308 HKVVIQKSGQ
+308 HKVVIQNSGQ
-318 LPRAKVVDDLV
+318 LPRSRVADDLI

-344 PKESKSTLKCVQFYP
+344 PKESRSTLKCVQFYP
-359 DENFNSI
+359 DENWNSI
-366 LESHLDITVN
+366 LESHLDISVN

-396 SKSLNLQ
+396 SESLNLQ

-408 TGGLCVCYSLVSDIP
+408 AGGLCVCCSLASDIP
-423 HEIIYSIYFLHKGYN
+423 DEITYSIYFLHKGYN

-486 YSLFLTGEDA
+486 YSLFLT
-496 RIDTLQ
+496 
-502 NCSIRSP
+502 
-509 WVSTVLDC
+509 VLDC
-517 NAGSLYDVSISDS
+517 HVGSMYAVSISDS
-530 ALLQFLQKSKRDCER
+530 ALLQFLQNSKRDSER

-555 FQHTEGLE
+555 FRHTEDLE
-563 MQIIRWIFENLSTC
+563 MQIIWWISENLSTC

-591 YCRMCPETQNLDKLL
+591 YCRMCPETHNLDKLL
-606 PYTSLHD
+606 PYTSLLD
-613 WIGVVPGVICA
+613 WIGIIPGVTCA

-653 YAEPHLHYHSNML
+653 YAEPHLHYHNNVL
-666 RREWCNLSEEQREE
+666 RREWRNLSEERED
-680 RRTTAYLR
+680 RRTTTYLR

-699 HLDTWDSEARL
+699 HLDTWDSEERL
-710 VPLFEEEDYQQQLL
+710 VPLFQEEDYQQQLL

-734 HLMRHLQYVGKKKID
+734 HLMRHLQYVGKKIID
-749 QIVLDYVANLLYLVH
+749 QIVLDYVAKLLYLVH

-793 VFHIMSRILEAAN
+793 VFHIMSRILEAAS
-806 GMCMPLPPGFHTLHL
+806 GMCLPLPPGFHTLHL

-839 GVLQLTETC
+839 GVLHLTETC
-848 VRKLLKDLDDTE
+848 VRKLLKDLDNTE
-860 QNEKL
+860 KNEKL

-872 LPEALGQKVRQYWN
+872 LPEALGQKVRQFWN
-886 HPINANLIARKYVK
+886 HPINANFVARKYVK

-905 LGNRQYS
+905 LGNGQCS
-912 RPVPERLSPVEFL
+912 RPIPERRSVPVEFL

-944 YEKQDH
+944 HEKQDR
-950 VNARFVEETALKN
+950 VNVRFVEETALKH
-963 TMTLLGLKYS
+963 TVMLLGLKYS

>member
-1 MLLRLEP
+1 MLLRLAP

-29 GNAPGGRAEPHPS
+29 
-42 GRPAG
+42 
-47 HPSLSLAASVPAGLR
+47 
-62 RGPRVRVPS
+62 
-71 GSCGRGAGDNSGP
+71 
-84 GGAAA
+84 
-89 PGAQGERPSGAGG
+89 
-102 LEVGKFAVLKE
+102 
-113 LLTCRKHF
+113 
-121 YTSTTLHTLFPLLL
+121 
-135 HTFDEPAEIKIL
+135 
-147 CLFALLITDTSENL
+147 DTSENS
-161 SALYVVNVERN
+161 SALYIVNIERN
-172 GKIIYTWKGNHRNTH
+172 GKIIYTWKGNQRNTH

-199 HLYMFEKNLHIISCS
+199 HLYVFDKDLHIISCS
-214 INNERTLL
+214 VNNERTLL

-229 AEEEGASQL
+229 TEEERASQL

-250 EIHPINNVR
+250 EVHPINNVR

-264 DSCVRVQF
+264 DSSVRVQF

-278 RNASTESRLLLV
+278 RNSSTESRLLLV

-300 IHVVAEED
+300 IHVVAEEE

-318 LPRAKVVDDLV
+318 LPRVKVVDDL
-329 WAQWDMMEQR
+329 DMMEQR

-344 PKESKSTLKCVQFYP
+344 PKESKSTLRCVQFYP

-366 LESHLDITVN
+366 LESHLDIAVN

-408 TGGLCVCYSLVSDIP
+408 AGGLCVCCSLASDIP

-509 WVSTVLDC
+509 WVSTALDC
-517 NAGSLYDVSISDS
+517 EAGSLYDVSISDS
-530 ALLQFLQKSKRDCER
+530 ALLQFLQKSKQDYER

-555 FQHTEGLE
+555 FQHTEDLE
-563 MQIIRWIFENLSTC
+563 MQIIRWISENMSTC

-613 WIGVVPGVICA
+613 WTGVVPGVICA

-653 YAEPHLHYHSNML
+653 YAEPHLHYQSNVL
-666 RREWCNLSEEQREE
+666 KREWRNLSEEREE
-680 RRTTAYLR
+680 RRTTVYLR

-710 VPLFEEEDYQQQLL
+710 APLFEEEDYQQQLL
-724 MGLMVAQLKD
+724 MGLL
-734 HLMRHLQYVGKKKID
+734 
-749 QIVLDYVANLLYLVH
+749 NLVH

-769 VWRRYQLHSCIFCFD
+769 VWRRYQLHSCVFCFD
-784 ERGSAGEFA
+784 EKGSAGEFA

-905 LGNRQYS
+905 LGNRQCS
-912 RPVPERLSPVEFL
+912 RPVPERLSVPVEFL
-925 PLNYLTNML
+925 PLNYLANML
-934 AEIENQGVHP
+934 TEIENQGVHP
-944 YEKQDH
+944 CEKQDH
-950 VNARFVEETALKN
+950 VNARFVEETALKH

>member
-1 MLLRLEP
+1 MLLHLVA
-8 EFELRRDV
+8 EFDLRRDV
-16 VPWLAERGCAAAL
+16 VPWLAARGWAAAL
-29 GNAPGGRAEPHPS
+29 
-42 GRPAG
+42 
-47 HPSLSLAASVPAGLR
+47 
-62 RGPRVRVPS
+62 
-71 GSCGRGAGDNSGP
+71 
-84 GGAAA
+84 
-89 PGAQGERPSGAGG
+89 
-102 LEVGKFAVLKE
+102 
-113 LLTCRKHF
+113 
-121 YTSTTLHTLFPLLL
+121 
-135 HTFDEPAEIKIL
+135 
-147 CLFALLITDTSENL
+147 DTSEN
-161 SALYVVNVERN
+161 SSVLYVVNVERN
-172 GKIIYTWKGNHRNTH
+172 GKIIYTWKGNQRNTH

-199 HLYMFEKNLHIISCS
+199 HLYMFERDLHIISCS
-214 INNERTLL
+214 VNNERTLL
-222 AVSFCQY
+222 AVSFRQY
-229 AEEEGASQL
+229 TEEERVSRL
-238 LQSVSKYLTLLI
+238 LQS
-250 EIHPINNVR
+250 
-259 VLKAV
+259 
-264 DSCVRVQF
+264 D
-272 LYPVEG
+272 
-278 RNASTESRLLLV
+278 
-290 SEDKYIEQFD
+290 IEQFD
-300 IHVVAEED
+300 VHVVAEE
-308 HKVVIQKSGQ
+308 HKVVIQNSGQ
-318 LPRAKVVDDLV
+318 LPRARVADDLI

-344 PKESKSTLKCVQFYP
+344 PKESRSTLKCVQFYP

-366 LESHLDITVN
+366 LESHLDISVN
-376 DTQLKLVNFGYDY
+376 GTQLKLVNFGYDY
-389 CQDQDVA
+389 CEDQDVA

-408 TGGLCVCYSLVSDIP
+408 AGGLCVCCSLPSDIP
-423 HEIIYSIYFLHKGYN
+423 GEIRYSIYFLHKGYN

-444 LERTESHQL
+444 LERTEL

-509 WVSTVLDC
+509 LTSTVLDC
-517 NAGSLYDVSISDS
+517 CVGSMYAVSISDS
-530 ALLQFLQKSKRDCER
+530 ALLQFLQNSKQDSER

-550 CALLY
+550 CALLH
-555 FQHTEGLE
+555 FRHTEDLE
-563 MQIIRWIFENLSTC
+563 MQIIWWISENLSTC

-591 YCRMCPETQNLDKLL
+591 YCRMCPETHNLDKLL
-606 PYTSLHD
+606 PYTSLLD
-613 WIGVVPGVICA
+613 WIGIIPGVTCA

-653 YAEPHLHYHSNML
+653 YAEPRLHYHNNVL
-666 RREWCNLSEEQREE
+666 RREWRNLSEEREE
-680 RRTTAYLR
+680 RKTTAYLR

-699 HLDTWDSEARL
+699 HLDTWDSEERL
-710 VPLFEEEDYQQQLL
+710 GPLFQEEDYQQQLL

-749 QIVLDYVANLLYLVH
+749 QIVLDYVANLLNLVH

-769 VWRRYQLHSCIFCFD
+769 VWRRYQLHSCTFCFD
-784 ERGSAGEFA
+784 ERGSAREFA

-833 LHYIDN
+833 LHYIDS
-839 GVLQLTETC
+839 GVLHLTETC
-848 VRKLLKDLDDTE
+848 VRKLLEDLDDTE
-860 QNEKL
+860 ENEKL

-872 LPEALGQKVRQYWN
+872 LPEALGQKVRQFWN

-905 LGNRQYS
+905 LGNRQCS
-912 RPVPERLSPVEFL
+912 RPIPERLLVPVEFL

-934 AEIENQGVHP
+934 AEIEDQGVHP

-950 VNARFVEETALKN
+950 INVRFVEETALKH
-963 TMTLLGLKYS
+963 TMMLLGLKYS

>member
-1 MLLRLEP
+1 MLLRLVP

-16 VPWLAERGCAAAL
+16 VPWLAAQGWAAAL
-29 GNAPGGRAEPHPS
+29 
-42 GRPAG
+42 
-47 HPSLSLAASVPAGLR
+47 
-62 RGPRVRVPS
+62 
-71 GSCGRGAGDNSGP
+71 
-84 GGAAA
+84 
-89 PGAQGERPSGAGG
+89 
-102 LEVGKFAVLKE
+102 
-113 LLTCRKHF
+113 
-121 YTSTTLHTLFPLLL
+121 
-135 HTFDEPAEIKIL
+135 
-147 CLFALLITDTSENL
+147 DTSENS

-172 GKIIYTWKGNHRNTH
+172 GKIIYTWKGSQRNTH
-187 IGLYDLQTKQNE
+187 IGLYDLQSKQNE
-199 HLYMFEKNLHIISCS
+199 HLYTFEKDLHIISCS
-214 INNERTLL
+214 VNNERTLL
-222 AVSFCQY
+222 AVSFRHY
-229 AEEEGASQL
+229 TEDETASQL

-272 LYPVEG
+272 LYPVED

-300 IHVVAEED
+300 IRVVAEEEQ
-308 HKVVIQKSGQ
+308 KVVIQKSGQ
-318 LPRAKVVDDLV
+318 LPRAKVADDLV

-344 PKESKSTLKCVQFYP
+344 PKESKSTLRCVQFYP

-366 LESHLDITVN
+366 LESHLDISVN

-389 CQDQDVA
+389 CQDQGVA

-408 TGGLCVCYSLVSDIP
+408 AGGLCVCCSLACDTP
-423 HEIIYSIYFLHKGYN
+423 DEITYSIYFLHK
-438 KTFTVS
+438 
-444 LERTESHQL
+444 
-453 KEVAFMNLD
+453 D

-486 YSLFLTGEDA
+486 HSLFLTGEDA

-502 NCSIRSP
+502 NCPIRSP
-509 WVSTVLDC
+509 LVSTVLDC
-517 NAGSLYDVSISDS
+517 EAGSLYAVSISDS
-530 ALLQFLQKSKRDCER
+530 TLLQLLQKSKQDSER

-555 FQHTEGLE
+555 FQHTEDLE
-563 MQIIRWIFENLSTC
+563 MQIIRWMSENLSTC
-577 HSFDPIQEFIIASL
+577 HSFDPIQEFIVASL

-606 PYTSLHD
+606 PYTSLLD

-640 FWEKLNSNLESVK
+640 FWEKLSSNLESVK
-653 YAEPHLHYHSNML
+653 YAEPQLHYHNNVL
-666 RREWCNLSEEQREE
+666 RREWRNLSEEREE

-749 QIVLDYVANLLYLVH
+749 QIVLDYVANLLNLIH

-769 VWRRYQLHSCIFCFD
+769 VWRRYQLHSCVFCFD
-784 ERGSAGEFA
+784 KRGSAGEFA

-833 LHYIDN
+833 LHYIDI

-865 KFSIVMR
+865 KLSIVMR
-872 LPEALGQKVRQYWN
+872 LPEALGQKVRQFWN
-886 HPINANLIARKYVK
+886 HPINANIIARKYVK
-900 LLLEK
+900 VLLEN
-905 LGNRQYS
+905 LGNRQCS
-912 RPVPERLSPVEFL
+912 RSVPERFSVPVEFL
-925 PLNYLTNML
+925 PLNYLTSML
-934 AEIENQGVHP
+934 TEIENQGVHP

-950 VNARFVEETALKN
+950 VNARFVEEMALKH
-963 TMTLLGLKYS
+963 TMTFLGLRYS

>member
-1 MLLRLEP
+1 Q
-8 EFELRRDV
+8 
-16 VPWLAERGCAAAL
+16 
-29 GNAPGGRAEPHPS
+29 GN
-42 GRPAG
+42 
-47 HPSLSLAASVPAGLR
+47 
-62 RGPRVRVPS
+62 
-71 GSCGRGAGDNSGP
+71 
-84 GGAAA
+84 
-89 PGAQGERPSGAGG
+89 Q
-102 LEVGKFAVLKE
+102 
-113 LLTCRKHF
+113 
-121 YTSTTLHTLFPLLL
+121 
-135 HTFDEPAEIKIL
+135 
-147 CLFALLITDTSENL
+147 
-161 SALYVVNVERN
+161 
-172 GKIIYTWKGNHRNTH
+172 RNTH

-199 HLYMFEKNLHIISCS
+199 HLYVFEKNLHIISCS

-229 AEEEGASQL
+229 TEEERASQL

-278 RNASTESRLLLV
+278 RNASRESRLLLV

-300 IHVVAEED
+300 IHVVAEEE

-318 LPRAKVVDDLV
+318 LPRAKVADDLV

-344 PKESKSTLKCVQFYP
+344 PKESKSTLRCVQFCP

-366 LESHLDITVN
+366 MESNLDIAVN

-408 TGGLCVCYSLVSDIP
+408 AGGLCVCCSLVSDTP

-480 HPDLLC
+480 HPDMLC

-496 RIDTLQ
+496 KMDPLQ
-502 NCSIRSP
+502 NCPIRCP
-509 WVSTVLDC
+509 WVSAVLDC
-517 NAGSLYDVSISDS
+517 GAGSLYNVSISDS
-530 ALLQFLQKSKRDCER
+530 ALLQFLQRSKRDCER

-555 FQHTEGLE
+555 LQHTENLE
-563 MQIIRWIFENLSTC
+563 MQIIQWISENLSTC
-577 HSFDPIQEFIIASL
+577 HSFNPIQEFIIASL

-613 WIGVVPGVICA
+613 WTGDVPGVLCT

-629 LPVLEFQNSKG
+629 LPVLEFQNSRG

-653 YAEPHLHYHSNML
+653 YAGPHLHYHSNML
-666 RREWCNLSEEQREE
+666 RRQWHNLSEEVRSILFGLLFCSFGYFYLFTNQREE

-688 NIFENAKKVLS
+688 NIFENAKKYVLVS
-699 HLDTWDSEARL
+699 IIFTPSYFAQYARL

-734 HLMRHLQYVGKKKID
+734 HLMRHLQYVGKQKID
-749 QIVLDYVANLLYLVH
+749 QVVLDYVANLLNLVH

-769 VWRRYQLHSCIFCFD
+769 VWRRYQLHSCIFCF
-784 ERGSAGEFA
+784 RGSAGEFA

-839 GVLQLTETC
+839 GILQLTETC

-905 LGNRQYS
+905 LGNKQCS
-912 RPVPERLSPVEFL
+912 RPIPERLSVPVEFL

-944 YEKQDH
+944 YENRDH
-950 VNARFVEETALKN
+950 VNARFVEETALKH
-963 TMTLLGLKYS
+963 TMALLGLKYS

>member
-1 MLLRLEP
+1 
-8 EFELRRDV
+8 
-16 VPWLAERGCAAAL
+16 
-29 GNAPGGRAEPHPS
+29 GNR
-42 GRPAG
+42 
-47 HPSLSLAASVPAGLR
+47 
-62 RGPRVRVPS
+62 
-71 GSCGRGAGDNSGP
+71 
-84 GGAAA
+84 
-89 PGAQGERPSGAGG
+89 
-102 LEVGKFAVLKE
+102 
-113 LLTCRKHF
+113 
-121 YTSTTLHTLFPLLL
+121 
-135 HTFDEPAEIKIL
+135 
-147 CLFALLITDTSENL
+147 
-161 SALYVVNVERN
+161 
-172 GKIIYTWKGNHRNTH
+172 RNTH

-199 HLYMFEKNLHIISCS
+199 HLYMFERDLRIISCS
-214 INNERTLL
+214 VNNERTLL
-222 AVSFCQY
+222 AVSFRQY
-229 AEEEGASQL
+229 TEEERVSRL

-278 RNASTESRLLLV
+278 RNTSTESHLLLV

-300 IHVVAEED
+300 INVVAEEE
-308 HKVVIQKSGQ
+308 HKVVIQNSGQ
-318 LPRAKVVDDLV
+318 LPRARVADDLI

-344 PKESKSTLKCVQFYP
+344 PKESKNTLKCVQFYP

-366 LESHLDITVN
+366 LESHLDISVN

-396 SKSLNLQ
+396 SRSLNLQ

-408 TGGLCVCYSLVSDIP
+408 AGGLCVCCSLASDIP
-423 HEIIYSIYFLHKGYN
+423 DEITYAIYFLHKGYN

-496 RIDTLQ
+496 RIDMLQ

-509 WVSTVLDC
+509 LMSTVLDC
-517 NAGSLYDVSISDS
+517 HVGSMYAVSISDS
-530 ALLQFLQKSKRDCER
+530 ALLQFLQNSKWDSER

-550 CALLY
+550 CALLR
-555 FQHTEGLE
+555 FQHTEDLE
-563 MQIIRWIFENLSTC
+563 MQIIWWISENLSTC

-591 YCRMCPETQNLDKLL
+591 YCRMCPETHSLDKLL
-606 PYTSLHD
+606 PYTSLLD
-613 WIGVVPGVICA
+613 WIGIIPGVTCA

-629 LPVLEFQNSKG
+629 LPVLEFQNPKG

-653 YAEPHLHYHSNML
+653 YAEPHLHYHNNVL
-666 RREWCNLSEEQREE
+666 RREWRNLSEQVNMHALKQSPEEE
-680 RRTTAYLR
+680 RTTTAYLR
-688 NIFENAKKVLS
+688 NIFENARK
-699 HLDTWDSEARL
+699 L
-710 VPLFEEEDYQQQLL
+710 VPLFQEEDYQQQLL

-749 QIVLDYVANLLYLVH
+749 EIVLDYVANLLNLVH

-784 ERGSAGEFA
+784 ERGSTGELA
-793 VFHIMSRILEAAN
+793 VFHIMSRILEAVN

-839 GVLQLTETC
+839 GVLHLTETC
-848 VRKLLKDLDDTE
+848 VRKLLKDLDNSE
-860 QNEKL
+860 KNEKL

-872 LPEALGQKVRQYWN
+872 LPEALGQKVCQFWN
-886 HPINANLIARKYVK
+886 HPINANFIARKYVK

-905 LGNRQYS
+905 LGKRQRS
-912 RPVPERLSPVEFL
+912 RPMPERLSVPIEFL

-934 AEIENQGVHP
+934 AEIEKQGVQP
-944 YEKQDH
+944 YEKQGH
-950 VNARFVEETALKN
+950 VNVRFVEETALKH

>member
-1 MLLRLEP
+1 M
-8 EFELRRDV
+8 
-16 VPWLAERGCAAAL
+16 CIL
-29 GNAPGGRAEPHPS
+29 GLFG
-42 GRPAG
+42 
-47 HPSLSLAASVPAGLR
+47 
-62 RGPRVRVPS
+62 
-71 GSCGRGAGDNSGP
+71 
-84 GGAAA
+84 
-89 PGAQGERPSGAGG
+89 
-102 LEVGKFAVLKE
+102 VLQVDCF
-113 LLTCRKHF
+113 L
-121 YTSTTLHTLFPLLL
+121 
-135 HTFDEPAEIKIL
+135 
-147 CLFALLITDTSENL
+147 
-161 SALYVVNVERN
+161 
-172 GKIIYTWKGNHRNTH
+172 
-187 IGLYDLQTKQNE
+187 
-199 HLYMFEKNLHIISCS
+199 
-214 INNERTLL
+214 
-222 AVSFCQY
+222 
-229 AEEEGASQL
+229 
-238 LQSVSKYLTLLI
+238 SKYLTLLI

-264 DSCVRVQF
+264 DSCVRVQVN
-272 LYPVEG
+272 Y
-278 RNASTESRLLLV
+278 STNLKISLFNLL
-290 SEDKYIEQFD
+290 YIEQFD
-300 IHVVAEED
+300 IHVVAEEE

-329 WAQWDMMEQR
+329 WAQ
-339 LFYIV
+339 
-344 PKESKSTLKCVQFYP
+344 
-359 DENFNSI
+359 
-366 LESHLDITVN
+366 
-376 DTQLKLVNFGYDY
+376 LVNFGYDY

-408 TGGLCVCYSLVSDIP
+408 AGNEKIELWSKLPLLV
-423 HEIIYSIYFLHKGYN
+423 IIMQY
-438 KTFTVS
+438 
-444 LERTESHQL
+444 
-453 KEVAFMNLD
+453 

-486 YSLFLTGEDA
+486 YSLFLTGIDA

-517 NAGSLYDVSISDS
+517 EAGSLYAVSISDS
-530 ALLQFLQKSKRDCER
+530 ALLQFLHKSKQDCER

-555 FQHTEGLE
+555 FQHTEDLE
-563 MQIIRWIFENLSTC
+563 MQIIRWISENLSTC

-613 WIGVVPGVICA
+613 WIGVFLYES
-624 TDIIS
+624 S
-629 LPVLEFQNSKG
+629 LYSCFPCNTLQFQNSKG

-653 YAEPHLHYHSNML
+653 YAEPHLHYHSDVL
-666 RREWCNLSEEQREE
+666 RREWRNLSEEV
-680 RRTTAYLR
+680 
-688 NIFENAKKVLS
+688 K
-699 HLDTWDSEARL
+699 ARL

-749 QIVLDYVANLLYLVH
+749 QIVLDYVANLLNLVH

-769 VWRRYQLHSCIFCFD
+769 VWRRYQLHSCVFCFA

-848 VRKLLKDLDDTE
+848 VRKLLKGTVNIVFLLLPGISPSQHGFVKGRSCLTSLISSHDQVTHTVGEEKALGVVHLDFSKGISWRNWLFISWRGALFSGCKTGWTAGPRVEGHGVPSSWQLIPSGVYQNSLLGPVWFNTFINDQDKGIECTLSQFADDT
-860 QNEKL
+860 
-865 KFSIVMR
+865 
-872 LPEALGQKVRQYWN
+872 
-886 HPINANLIARKYVK
+886 
-900 LLLEK
+900 K
-905 LGNRQYS
+905 LGGS
-912 RPVPERLSPVEFL
+912 
-925 PLNYLTNML
+925 
-934 AEIENQGVHP
+934 
-944 YEKQDH
+944 
-950 VNARFVEETALKN
+950 
-963 TMTLLGLKYS
+963 

>member
-1 MLLRLEP
+1 GNQ
-8 EFELRRDV
+8 RD
-16 VPWLAERGCAAAL
+16 
-29 GNAPGGRAEPHPS
+29 
-42 GRPAG
+42 
-47 HPSLSLAASVPAGLR
+47 
-62 RGPRVRVPS
+62 
-71 GSCGRGAGDNSGP
+71 
-84 GGAAA
+84 
-89 PGAQGERPSGAGG
+89 
-102 LEVGKFAVLKE
+102 
-113 LLTCRKHF
+113 
-121 YTSTTLHTLFPLLL
+121 
-135 HTFDEPAEIKIL
+135 
-147 CLFALLITDTSENL
+147 
-161 SALYVVNVERN
+161 
-172 GKIIYTWKGNHRNTH
+172 TH

-214 INNERTLL
+214 INSERTLL

-229 AEEEGASQL
+229 TEEERASQL

-278 RNASTESRLLLV
+278 RNASRESRLLLV

-300 IHVVAEED
+300 ILVAEEE

-318 LPRAKVVDDLV
+318 LPRAKVVDDLI

-344 PKESKSTLKCVQFYP
+344 PKESKSTLRCVQFYP
-359 DENFNSI
+359 DEKFNSI
-366 LESHLDITVN
+366 LESHLDIAVN

-408 TGGLCVCYSLVSDIP
+408 AGGLCVCCSLVSDTP
-423 HEIIYSIYFLHKGYN
+423 HEVIYSIYFLHKGYN

-496 RIDTLQ
+496 RMDTLQ
-502 NCSIRSP
+502 NCSVWCP
-509 WVSTVLDC
+509 WVSAVLDRD
-517 NAGSLYDVSISDS
+517 AGRLYSVSISDS
-530 ALLQFLQKSKRDCER
+530 ALLQFLQSSKRDCER

-555 FQHTEGLE
+555 FQHTEDLE
-563 MQIIRWIFENLSTC
+563 MQIIRWISENLSTC
-577 HSFDPIQEFIIASL
+577 HFFDPIQEFIVASL
-591 YCRMCPETQNLDKLL
+591 YCRMCPEAQNLDKLL

-666 RREWCNLSEEQREE
+666 RREWRNLSEEVRSILFVLLFCSFGDFCLFTNQREE

-688 NIFENAKKVLS
+688 NIFENAKKYVLVS
-699 HLDTWDSEARL
+699 IIFYPFLFCTSML

-749 QIVLDYVANLLYLVH
+749 QIVLDYVANLLNLVH

-839 GVLQLTETC
+839 GILQLTETC

-905 LGNRQYS
+905 LGDKQCS
-912 RPVPERLSPVEFL
+912 RPTPEKLSVPMEFL

-934 AEIENQGVHP
+934 AEIENQGVHL

-950 VNARFVEETALKN
+950 VNVRFVEETALKH
-963 TMTLLGLKYS
+963 TMALLDLKYS